1 MKNGQTVESFQWL
14 TFFVNEKEWFDGC
27 FGLAA
32 PSDRRFLLPLY

>member
-1 MKNGQTVESFQWL
+1 MAKPLNHSNGL